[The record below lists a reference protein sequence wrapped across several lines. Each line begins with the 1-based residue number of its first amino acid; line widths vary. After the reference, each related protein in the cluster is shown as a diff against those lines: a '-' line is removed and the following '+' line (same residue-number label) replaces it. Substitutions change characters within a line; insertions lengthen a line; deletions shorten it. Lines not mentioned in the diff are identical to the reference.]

1 MTTDRKEGACIKSY
15 EEQSLPQSPT
25 AMRSWL
31 PMSWLVRKPAAG
43 RRLISWWPM
52 VRPCRFKCGS
62 ARSID

>member
-15 EEQSLPQSPT
+15 EEQSLPQLAT

-43 RRLISWWPM
+43 RRLISW
-52 VRPCRFKCGS
+52 
-62 ARSID
+62 